1 MVTIVKADLEK
12 RVFVDKAETM
22 LLVGNST
29 LEVSLKEYNALR
41 DAVRAGRARDK
52 DSGMIL
58 KLRNSGGFIM
68 QSAAG
73 GKIIIGVGDGESE
86 NIVLTASWNPQ
97 TWFSGQN
104 VVPGVCSRSG
114 EMLMGLADI
123 VEYPFKK
130 LMELSGRR
138 ASLVHNNVNY
148 GRLDF
153 TSYTAKLSE
162 DTAEDVLKFFTSTCA
177 KQEYSRKDRSMIG
190 ISHMLGFG
198 FTMYSAGELV
208 SKKGLG
214 EARDSRLCGIVFKK
228 YVGAAKHKAFTL
240 SIYDKT
246 VEVEDKVAALR
257 DPGKKPKVL
266 ENNQIIMKQLKD
278 ELSGRLRVEG
288 QVYPDTFLRGLA
300 ARFRSL
306 MMREAEKPEWV
317 GDDIWS
323 RIQEGQK
330 MKTADGKVVP
340 DSYYRKSEFLRASGA
355 TEGTLRL
362 VLQEMTRQLGLP
374 VIFEAPSQKTFMR
387 RVREE
392 VEKFIRKEGR
402 EEEVRGLMK
411 DWEEGKD
418 VSERALNTISLPYK
432 LRSWFMDSLGVD
444 LFSCDKEL
452 PRMIRGAL
460 MTSTLSNSEQQDY
473 IHGDSERILELKK
486 LMLEAAKELRG
497 KMKAIPSS
505 PAIAKVSW

>member
-1 MVTIVKADLEK
+1 
-12 RVFVDKAETM
+12 
-22 LLVGNST
+22 
-29 LEVSLKEYNALR
+29 
-41 DAVRAGRARDK
+41 
-52 DSGMIL
+52 
-58 KLRNSGGFIM
+58 
-68 QSAAG
+68 
-73 GKIIIGVGDGESE
+73 
-86 NIVLTASWNPQ
+86 
-97 TWFSGQN
+97 
-104 VVPGVCSRSG
+104 
-114 EMLMGLADI
+114 
-123 VEYPFKK
+123 
-130 LMELSGRR
+130 
-138 ASLVHNNVNY
+138 
-148 GRLDF
+148 
-153 TSYTAKLSE
+153 
-162 DTAEDVLKFFTSTCA
+162 
-177 KQEYSRKDRSMIG
+177 
-190 ISHMLGFG
+190 
-198 FTMYSAGELV
+198 
-208 SKKGLG
+208 
-214 EARDSRLCGIVFKK
+214 
-228 YVGAAKHKAFTL
+228 
-240 SIYDKT
+240 
-246 VEVEDKVAALR
+246 
-257 DPGKKPKVL
+257 
-266 ENNQIIMKQLKD
+266 
-278 ELSGRLRVEG
+278 
-288 QVYPDTFLRGLA
+288 
-300 ARFRSL
+300 
-306 MMREAEKPEWV
+306 
-317 GDDIWS
+317 
-323 RIQEGQK
+323 

-432 LRSWFMDSLGVD
+432 LRSWFLDSLGVD